1 MHDLNAPASAHHTD
15 APPRFLRP
23 FACPRCRAVE
33 TSVVCHVCGEFKP
46 ARAVAPFADELAAD
60 ERRAA

>member
-1 MHDLNAPASAHHTD
+1 MHNFASPAVARTGSAPL
-15 APPRFLRP
+15 RYLRP

-33 TSVVCHVCGEFKP
+33 TTVVCHVCGEFKLP
-46 ARAVAPFADELAAD
+46 RSVAPFADELAAD